1 MSAGAIARKYAIIT
15 IGTLAE
21 AYLSGVVE
29 YIARECGNCGNS
41 KECLAKK
48 KCPAKKRRKGR
59 GNYTDIRELFE
70 KVNDKEEMLTFN
82 DLLMIIPQFVEIDG
96 SLREELERLREI
108 RNHIHVQYIE
118 KDKVRVRDYDKN
130 KSRYTLKEY
139 NKAIAVLR
147 QLPALFERIIHTLE
161 QYRVKKTGKEE

>member
-1 MSAGAIARKYAIIT
+1 
-15 IGTLAE
+15 
-21 AYLSGVVE
+21 
-29 YIARECGNCGNS
+29 
-41 KECLAKK
+41 
-48 KCPAKKRRKGR
+48 
-59 GNYTDIRELFE
+59 
-70 KVNDKEEMLTFN
+70 
-82 DLLMIIPQFVEIDG
+82 
-96 SLREELERLREI
+96 
-108 RNHIHVQYIE
+108 IHVQYIE